1 MALPAQEFPFNGS
14 NVVAVTIGND
24 DFNGNNDREIEFF
37 EAEEYQGNLNLTIDT
52 DGFGNE
58 FTWEMLD
65 YTGTVYASGGPYGSF
80 ETITQVISMSE
91 ESCYTFTIYD
101 SSGNGGTEVLL
112 RDASG
117 NQILQT
123 DGEFGATLERTFGN
137 KVETILG
144 QEDPSFAQEVSIWP
158 NPTRGNIE
166 LSGIHNT
173 TLFVLSNI
181 LGQKIMTGSLQSGQS
196 AIDVTGMT
204 PGVYLLQ
211 LTENQRYCVKKIIIE

>member
-1 MALPAQEFPFNGS
+1 
-14 NVVAVTIGND
+14 V
-24 DFNGNNDREIEFF
+24 
-37 EAEEYQGNLNLTIDT
+37 
-52 DGFGNE
+52 
-58 FTWEMLD
+58 D
-65 YTGTVYASGGPYGSF
+65 YTGAVYASGGPYGPF
-80 ETITQVISMSE
+80 ETITQVISMTT

-101 SSGNGGTEVLL
+101 SMGNGGTEVLL

-123 DGEFGATLERTFGN
+123 DGEFGATLERTFGY

-144 QEDPSFAQEVSIWP
+144 LEDTSFDQEVGIWP

-166 LSGIHNT
+166 LSGISQT

-196 AIDVTGMT
+196 SIDVTGMT

-211 LTENQRYCVKKIIIE
+211 LSENQRSCVKKIIVE